1 MTATA
6 SLTIGA
12 VARRARV
19 PLDTIRYYE
28 RRGLLPP
35 PPRSAGGYRLY
46 STDAVRRVTFIK
58 RAQALGFTLEE
69 IAELLALRV
78 LPGGNCDAVDRRAR
92 AAMSR
97 SETKIG
103 ELTRMRDSIARL
115 VS

>member
-1 MTATA
+1 M
-6 SLTIGA
+6 
-12 VARRARV
+12 
-19 PLDTIRYYE
+19 
-28 RRGLLPP
+28 
-35 PPRSAGGYRLY
+35 
-46 STDAVRRVTFIK
+46 TFIK

-97 SETKIG
+97 IETKIG

-115 VS
+115 VSACRSAHPPDECPMLDALDDDAAGDHPGAADR